1 MSSRG
6 NEVGRSHLSWVQGLG
21 MGLLPYAYSDK
32 VLAHSNL
39 AHTRPAPSACSRLAL
54 SQAHSAAMSLESWSL
69 VEGESETLPLAAP
82 PPGPHSPSLF
92 PSSTNLSAS
101 PASKQSPG
109 QVGCLPMLIRLCDQM
124 AGEQPMAGRTG
135 LGSPC
140 VQRVLTGEAEDQKVL

>member
-1 MSSRG
+1 
-6 NEVGRSHLSWVQGLG
+6 
-21 MGLLPYAYSDK
+21 MGPLPYAYSDK

-54 SQAHSAAMSLESWSL
+54 CQPHSTTVSLESWSMVSQRANL
-69 VEGESETLPLAAP
+69 KFFLCCTS
-82 PPGPHSPSLF
+82 PGPHSPFLL
-92 PSSTNLSAS
+92 PPHTTNLSAS
-101 PASKQSPG
+101 PASKQSWG

-140 VQRVLTGEAEDQKVL
+140 VQRVLTGEAESQKALQAAKKVRVRGTLCS